1 MMLLISLLLMGL
13 GCLLGAPAGRE
24 VYRMPQSA
32 LKALSDR
39 GTVVLE
45 AAMTSALSALDRA
58 SSERSRAETSCRGCV
73 PCLFQDCGQ
82 LSGSCSPPSN
92 ALLEPSCDVISKAQ
106 KLQEEAERSW
116 ALSQACAYYQH
127 RCPAGELDKESCIR
141 IMGES
146 CSARVLQCSLLNT
159 MQNLEP
165 ATQTHAQAVCGQ
177 RSSRVQ
183 NITQPR
189 SRIVG
194 GSPAPLGSWPWLVNL
209 QLDGGLMCGGVLVD
223 SSWVVTAAH
232 CFAGSRSESYWT
244 AVVGEFDITKTDPDE
259 QILKVNRIIPHPKFN
274 SKTFNNDIALVELT
288 SPVVLSDHVTPVCL
302 PSGMDPPTGSPCLVA
317 GWGSLY
323 EDGPSADVVME
334 AKVPLLPQSTCKSA
348 LGKELVTNTMLCA
361 GYLSGGIDSCQGDSG
376 GPLIYQD
383 RISGRFQLY
392 GITSWGDGCG
402 EKGKPG
408 VYTRVSAFSDWIQAE
423 IQKSFGSREP
433 TCPELL
439 KTTEMTEEEQR
450 SEFSSLCRFYT
461 LTCPSGQS
469 ISTCNRMAEDKC
481 LTRFKKCQLRSFLQT
496 LLDLLQR
503 AEDYIR
509 DKVDLT
515 FFTQTLPQLVEHIY
529 NTAFAHTRERRD
541 LSGGLTHIKEQLGGA
556 VVPVEQGPSPALP
569 ALFREVGPSVD
580 EWEKYLRNVAED
592 LDKQHSDTST
602 DISSQ
607 PARQENKLFLQM
619 EDSSVHQ
626 LEGEFRSVISALR
639 SKLDSRAAPP
649 IMHLD
654 TVYLLEE
661 SPNNPPFPTS
671 STGTPAHPGHSSS
684 SSSSTPS
691 SQEPRQQPWSLLTA
705 LMNEMEKLS
714 SHDEI
719 VTDDTSDSDTSF
731 NKDMPLDEHF
741 GAALEDITFFENG
754 EREKLKSTAL
764 SLQVQSTTAVQPVTD
779 GAHTETTTEP
789 RQTVRAVKSP
799 NRKYRSL
806 LRKRQIPGAIGKI
819 CPGVR
824 ESSQQVSQVRDSY
837 SWVLSIP
844 NKNLRMSFQ
853 EVLVDLSSK
862 NERGLYQA
870 RVRAVVGG
878 RPLTFYSLVGL
889 ENESFYRSVPR
900 IIALALEALKT

>member
-1 MMLLISLLLMGL
+1 MLLLISLLLMGL
-13 GCLLGAPAGRE
+13 DCLLGAPTGRE
-24 VYRMPQSA
+24 VYRMPQSS

-45 AAMTSALSALDRA
+45 AAMTSALSSLERA
-58 SSERSRAETSCRGCV
+58 SSERSRAEAGCRGCV

-82 LSGSCSPPSN
+82 LSGSCSSPAN
-92 ALLEPSCDVISKAQ
+92 ALSEPSCDVISKAQ
-106 KLQEEAERSW
+106 KLQDEAERSW

-127 RCPAGELDKESCIR
+127 RCPSGELDKESCIR
-141 IMGES
+141 IM
-146 CSARVLQCSLLNT
+146 A
-159 MQNLEP
+159 
-165 ATQTHAQAVCGQ
+165 AVCGQ
-177 RSSRVQ
+177 RSSTVQ

-259 QILKVNRIIPHPKFN
+259 QVLKVNRIIPHPKFN
-274 SKTFNNDIALVELT
+274 PKTFNNDIALVELT
-288 SPVVLSDHVTPVCL
+288 SPVVLSSRVTPVCL
-302 PSGMDPPTGSPCLVA
+302 PSGMEPPTGSPCLVA

-323 EDGPSADVVME
+323 EDGPSANVVME
-334 AKVPLLPQSTCKSA
+334 AKVPLLPHSTCKST

-383 RISGRFQLY
+383 RISGRFQLH

-433 TCPELL
+433 TCSELL
-439 KTTEMTEEEQR
+439 KTTEMTAEEQR

-461 LTCPSGQS
+461 LTCPPGQS
-469 ISTCNRMAEDKC
+469 ASTCNRMAEDKC
-481 LTRFKKCQLRSFLQT
+481 LTRFKKCQLHSFLQT
-496 LLDLLQR
+496 LLDLLQK

-529 NTAFAHTRERRD
+529 STSFTHTRERRD
-541 LSGGLTHIKEQLGGA
+541 LGLSHGLTQIKEQLGGA
-556 VVPVEQGPSPALP
+556 VVPTEQGPSPVPP

-580 EWEKYLRNVAED
+580 DWEKYLRGMAED
-592 LDKQHSDTST
+592 LDKQHTDTST
-602 DISSQ
+602 DTSTT
-607 PARQENKLFLQM
+607 PTTQENKLFLQP
-619 EDSSVHQ
+619 
-626 LEGEFRSVISALR
+626 LTEG
-639 SKLDSRAAPP
+639 
-649 IMHLD
+649 
-654 TVYLLEE
+654 
-661 SPNNPPFPTS
+661 
-671 STGTPAHPGHSSS
+671 AHAE
-684 SSSSTPS
+684 TTAD
-691 SQEPRQQPWSLLTA
+691 PRQAGKT
-705 LMNEMEKLS
+705 LS
-714 SHDEI
+714 PH
-719 VTDDTSDSDTSF
+719 
-731 NKDMPLDEHF
+731 
-741 GAALEDITFFENG
+741 
-754 EREKLKSTAL
+754 
-764 SLQVQSTTAVQPVTD
+764 
-779 GAHTETTTEP
+779 
-789 RQTVRAVKSP
+789 
-799 NRKYRSL
+799 RKYRSL
-806 LRKRQIPGAIGKI
+806 LRKRQIPGASGKI

-844 NKNLRMSFQ
+844 SKNLRMNFQ

-862 NERGLYQA
+862 NDRGLYQA

-889 ENESFYRSVPR
+889 ENESFYRSAPR
-900 IIALALEALKT
+900 IIALGLEALKT

>member
-1 MMLLISLLLMGL
+1 MLLPISLLLMGL
-13 GCLLGAPAGRE
+13 DCLLGAPTGRE

-45 AAMTSALSALDRA
+45 AAMTSALSSLERA
-58 SSERSRAETSCRGCV
+58 SSERSRAEAGCRGCV

-82 LSGSCSPPSN
+82 LSGSCSSPAN
-92 ALLEPSCDVISKAQ
+92 ALSEPSCDVISKAQ
-106 KLQEEAERSW
+106 KLQDEAERSW

-127 RCPAGELDKESCIR
+127 RCPSGELDKESCIR

-177 RSSRVQ
+177 RSSTVQ

-259 QILKVNRIIPHPKFN
+259 QVLKVNRIIPHPKFN
-274 SKTFNNDIALVELT
+274 PKTFNNDIALVELT
-288 SPVVLSDHVTPVCL
+288 SPVVLSSRVTPVCL
-302 PSGMDPPTGSPCLVA
+302 PSGMEPPTGSPCLVA

-323 EDGPSADVVME
+323 EDGPSANVVME
-334 AKVPLLPQSTCKSA
+334 AKVPLLPQSTCKST

-383 RISGRFQLY
+383 RISGRFQLH

-433 TCPELL
+433 TCSELL
-439 KTTEMTEEEQR
+439 KTTEMTAEEQR

-461 LTCPSGQS
+461 LTCPPGQS
-469 ISTCNRMAEDKC
+469 ASTCNRMAEDKC

-529 NTAFAHTRERRD
+529 STAFTHTRERRD
-541 LSGGLTHIKEQLGGA
+541 LCLSHGLTQIKEQLGGA
-556 VVPVEQGPSPALP
+556 VVPTEQGPSPVPP

-580 EWEKYLRNVAED
+580 DWEKYLRGMAED
-592 LDKQHSDTST
+592 LDKQHTDTST
-602 DISSQ
+602 DTSTT
-607 PARQENKLFLQM
+607 PTTQENKLFLQTQ
-619 EDSSVHQ
+619 DSSIHQ
-626 LEGEFRSVISALR
+626 LEGEFQSVISALR
-639 SKLDSRAAPP
+639 SKLDSRSAPP
-649 IMHLD
+649 SLHLD
-654 TVYLLEE
+654 TAYLQEDSSNTHPLT
-661 SPNNPPFPTS
+661 TS
-671 STGTPAHPGHSSS
+671 STGAPVHTGPS
-684 SSSSTPS
+684 S
-691 SQEPRQQPWSLLTA
+691 SQESQEPWSLLTA
-705 LMNEMEKLS
+705 LMHEFQES
-714 SHDEI
+714 STQDEI
-719 VTDDTSDSDTSF
+719 VTEDASQRETSSDRNASPDEKWSTTS
-731 NKDMPLDEHF
+731 
-741 GAALEDITFFENG
+741 EDFTFVENE
-754 EREKLKSTAL
+754 ERTELKS
-764 SLQVQSTTAVQPVTD
+764 STSVVQPVTE
-779 GAHTETTTEP
+779 GAHAETTADP
-789 RQTVRAVKSP
+789 RQAGKTLSP
-799 NRKYRSL
+799 HRKYRSL
-806 LRKRQIPGAIGKI
+806 LRKRQIPGASGKI

-824 ESSQQVSQVRDSY
+824 ESLQQVSQVRDSY
-837 SWVLSIP
+837 SWVLSVP
-844 NKNLRMSFQ
+844 SKNLRMNFQ

-862 NERGLYQA
+862 NDQGLYQA

-889 ENESFYRSVPR
+889 ENESFYRSAPR
-900 IIALALEALKT
+900 IIALGLEALKT

>member
-1 MMLLISLLLMGL
+1 MLLLISLLLMGL
-13 GCLLGAPAGRE
+13 DCLLGAPAGRE

-45 AAMTSALSALDRA
+45 AAMTSALSTLDRA
-58 SSERSRAETSCRGCV
+58 SSERSRAEAGCRGCV

-82 LSGSCSPPSN
+82 LSGSCLSPAN

-106 KLQEEAERSW
+106 KLQDEAERSW

-127 RCPAGELDKESCIR
+127 RCPPGELDKESCIR

-177 RSSRVQ
+177 RSSPVQ

-194 GSPAPLGSWPWLVNL
+194 GSPAPPGSWPWLVNL

-244 AVVGEFDITKTDPDE
+244 AVVGEFDITNTDPDE
-259 QILKVNRIIPHPKFN
+259 QVLKVNRIIPHPKFN
-274 SKTFNNDIALVELT
+274 PKTFNNDIALVELT
-288 SPVVLSDHVTPVCL
+288 SPVVLSGRVTPVCL
-302 PSGMDPPTGSPCLVA
+302 PSGMEPPTGSPCLVA

-423 IQKSFGSREP
+423 IHKSFGSREP
-433 TCPELL
+433 TCQELL

-450 SEFSSLCRFYT
+450 SEFSSICRFYT
-461 LTCPSGQS
+461 LTCPPGQS
-469 ISTCNRMAEDKC
+469 ASACSRMAEDKC
-481 LTRFKKCQLRSFLQT
+481 LTRFKKCQLRSFIQT

-529 NTAFAHTRERRD
+529 STAFIHTRERRD
-541 LSGGLTHIKEQLGGA
+541 LALSHGLTQIKEQLGGA
-556 VVPVEQGPSPALP
+556 VVPMQQGLSPVPPS
-569 ALFREVGPSVD
+569 LFREVGPSVD
-580 EWEKYLRNVAED
+580 DWEKYLRNIAED
-592 LDKQHSDTST
+592 LDKQQNDKTT
-602 DISSQ
+602 DIST
-607 PARQENKLFLQM
+607 PKRQENNLFLQT

-626 LEGEFRSVISALR
+626 LEAEFQSFISAQR
-639 SKLDSRAAPP
+639 SKLESRAAPP
-649 IMHLD
+649 ILSMD
-654 TVYLLEE
+654 TVYLQEE
-661 SPNNPPFPTS
+661 SPNSPD
-671 STGTPAHPGHSSS
+671 SSS
-684 SSSSTPS
+684 HE
-691 SQEPRQQPWSLLTA
+691 SQKPWSLLTA
-705 LMNEMEKLS
+705 LMNEIKKVRTQ
-714 SHDEI
+714 DEA
-719 VTDDTSDSDTSF
+719 VTENESQSVTFPDRDSASDVNWSVTSEDFTFVENVDGTELKPS
-731 NKDMPLDEHF
+731 
-741 GAALEDITFFENG
+741 AL
-754 EREKLKSTAL
+754 LL
-764 SLQVQSTTAVQPVTD
+764 PVQSTSVVQTVTEGVPRSETTDDPRQAVQ
-779 GAHTETTTEP
+779 
-789 RQTVRAVKSP
+789 AVKTRSLH
-799 NRKYRSL
+799 RIYRSL
-806 LRKRQIPGAIGKI
+806 LRKRQIPGASGKI

-824 ESSQQVSQVRDSY
+824 ETSQHVSQVRDSY

-844 NKNLRMSFQ
+844 SKNLRMSFQ

-862 NERGLYQA
+862 NDRGLYQA

-900 IIALALEALKT
+900 IISVALEALKT

>member
-1 MMLLISLLLMGL
+1 MLLLISLLLMGL
-13 GCLLGAPAGRE
+13 DCLPLGAPTGRE

-45 AAMTSALSALDRA
+45 AAMTSALSSLERA
-58 SSERSRAETSCRGCV
+58 SSERSQAEAGCRGCA

-82 LSGSCSPPSN
+82 LSGSCSSPAN
-92 ALLEPSCDVISKAQ
+92 ALSEPICDVISKAQ
-106 KLQEEAERSW
+106 KLQDEAERSW

-127 RCPAGELDKESCIR
+127 RCPPGELDKETCIR
-141 IMGES
+141 IM
-146 CSARVLQCSLLNT
+146 
-159 MQNLEP
+159 
-165 ATQTHAQAVCGQ
+165 AVCGQ
-177 RSSRVQ
+177 RSSTVQ

-194 GSPAPLGSWPWLVNL
+194 GSPAPPGSWPWLVNL

-259 QILKVNRIIPHPKFN
+259 QLLKVNRVIPHPKFN
-274 SKTFNNDIALVELT
+274 PKTFNNDIALVELT
-288 SPVVLSDHVTPVCL
+288 SPVVLSSRVTPVCL
-302 PSGMDPPTGSPCLVA
+302 PSGMEPPTGSPCLVA

-408 VYTRVSAFSDWIQAE
+408 VYTRVSAFSDWIQTE

-450 SEFSSLCRFYT
+450 SEFSSICRFYT
-461 LTCPSGQS
+461 LTCPPGQS
-469 ISTCNRMAEDKC
+469 ASACSRMAEDKC

-515 FFTQTLPQLVEHIY
+515 FFTKTLPQLVEHIY
-529 NTAFAHTRERRD
+529 STAFTHTRERRD
-541 LSGGLTHIKEQLGGA
+541 LGLSHGLTQIKEQLGGA
-556 VVPVEQGPSPALP
+556 VVPTEQGPSPVPP

-580 EWEKYLRNVAED
+580 DWEKYLRNMAED
-592 LDKQHSDTST
+592 LDKQHTDTST
-602 DISSQ
+602 DISST
-607 PARQENKLFLQM
+607 PTRQEDNLFLQT

-626 LEGEFRSVISALR
+626 LEGQFQSVISALR
-639 SKLDSRAAPP
+639 SKLYSRAAPP
-649 IMHLD
+649 ILHLD
-654 TVYLLEE
+654 TVYLQED
-661 SPNNPPFPTS
+661 SPNSPPLTTS
-671 STGTPAHPGHSSS
+671 STGAPVPSSS
-684 SSSSTPS
+684 SSSQE
-691 SQEPRQQPWSLLTA
+691 SQEPWSLLTA
-705 LMNEMEKLS
+705 LMNEFEKLS
-714 SHDEI
+714 TQDEI
-719 VTDDTSDSDTSF
+719 VTEDVPQSQTSSNSDASPDVKWSTTSEDF
-731 NKDMPLDEHF
+731 TFVEH
-741 GAALEDITFFENG
+741 EDGTE
-754 EREKLKSTAL
+754 LKSSAL
-764 SLQVQSTTAVQPVTD
+764 PLPVQSTSVVQPGNV
-779 GAHTETTTEP
+779 GAHTETTADP
-789 RQTVRAVKSP
+789 RQAVYTVKTFSLH
-799 NRKYRSL
+799 RKYRSL
-806 LRKRQIPGAIGKI
+806 LRKRQIPGAGVKI

-824 ESSQQVSQVRDSY
+824 ESSQQVNQVRDSY

-844 NKNLRMSFQ
+844 SKNLRMNFQ

-862 NERGLYQA
+862 NDRGLYQA

>member
-1 MMLLISLLLMGL
+1 MWRGTEGGRRVGGPIDV
-13 GCLLGAPAGRE
+13 CLQKPHQRDK
-24 VYRMPQSA
+24 P
-32 LKALSDR
+32 LSDR

-45 AAMTSALSALDRA
+45 AAMTSALSALERA
-58 SSERSRAETSCRGCV
+58 SSERSRAEAGCRGCV

-82 LSGSCSPPSN
+82 LSGSCSSPAS
-92 ALLEPSCDVISKAQ
+92 ALSEPSCDVISKAQ
-106 KLQEEAERSW
+106 KLQDEAERSW

-141 IMGES
+141 IM
-146 CSARVLQCSLLNT
+146 A
-159 MQNLEP
+159 
-165 ATQTHAQAVCGQ
+165 AVCGQ
-177 RSSRVQ
+177 RSSTVQ

-194 GSPAPLGSWPWLVNL
+194 GSPAPPGSWPWLVNL

-259 QILKVNRIIPHPKFN
+259 QVLKVNRIIPHPKFN
-274 SKTFNNDIALVELT
+274 PKTFNNDIALVELT
-288 SPVVLSDHVTPVCL
+288 SPVVLSDRVTPVCL
-302 PSGMDPPTGSPCLVA
+302 PSGMEPPTGSPCLVA

-334 AKVPLLPQSTCKSA
+334 AKVPLLPQSTCKST

-450 SEFSSLCRFYT
+450 SEFSSLCRLYT
-461 LTCPSGQS
+461 LTCPPGQS
-469 ISTCNRMAEDKC
+469 ASACSRMAEDKC

-529 NTAFAHTRERRD
+529 STAFTHTRERRD
-541 LSGGLTHIKEQLGGA
+541 LSLSHGLTQIEEQLGGA
-556 VVPVEQGPSPALP
+556 VVPTERGPSPVPP

-580 EWEKYLRNVAED
+580 DWEKYLRNMAED
-592 LDKQHSDTST
+592 LDKQHTDTST
-602 DISSQ
+602 DISSTLT
-607 PARQENKLFLQM
+607 RQEDNLFLQT

-626 LEGEFRSVISALR
+626 LEAEFQSVISALR
-639 SKLDSRAAPP
+639 SKVDSRAAPP
-649 IMHLD
+649 ILHLD
-654 TVYLLEE
+654 TVYLQKE
-661 SPNNPPFPTS
+661 SPT
-671 STGTPAHPGHSSS
+671 
-684 SSSSTPS
+684 
-691 SQEPRQQPWSLLTA
+691 
-705 LMNEMEKLS
+705 
-714 SHDEI
+714 
-719 VTDDTSDSDTSF
+719 
-731 NKDMPLDEHF
+731 
-741 GAALEDITFFENG
+741 
-754 EREKLKSTAL
+754 
-764 SLQVQSTTAVQPVTD
+764 
-779 GAHTETTTEP
+779 
-789 RQTVRAVKSP
+789 
-799 NRKYRSL
+799 
-806 LRKRQIPGAIGKI
+806 I

-824 ESSQQVSQVRDSY
+824 ESSQQVSQVRESY
-837 SWVLSIP
+837 SWVLNIP
-844 NKNLRMSFQ
+844 SKNLRMNFQ

-862 NERGLYQA
+862 NDRGLYQA

>member
-1 MMLLISLLLMGL
+1 MPLLISLLLMGL
-13 GCLLGAPAGRE
+13 DCLLAAPAGRE

-58 SSERSRAETSCRGCV
+58 SSERSRAEAGCRGCV

-82 LSGSCSPPSN
+82 LSGSCSSPSN
-92 ALLEPSCDVISKAQ
+92 ALSEPSCDIISKAQ
-106 KLQEEAERSW
+106 KLQDEAERSW

-127 RCPAGELDKESCIR
+127 RCPAGELDKESCMR

-259 QILKVNRIIPHPKFN
+259 QVLKVNRIITHPKFN
-274 SKTFNNDIALVELT
+274 PKTFNNDIALVELT

-450 SEFSSLCRFYT
+450 AEFSSLCRFYT
-461 LTCPSGQS
+461 LTCPAGQS
-469 ISTCNRMAEDKC
+469 VSSCNRMAEDKC
-481 LTRFKKCQLRSFLQT
+481 ITRFKKCQLRSFLQT

-529 NTAFAHTRERRD
+529 STAFAHTRERRD
-541 LSGGLTHIKEQLGGA
+541 LSHGLTQIKEQLGGT
-556 VVPVEQGPSPALP
+556 VGPTGQGPSPTLP
-569 ALFREVGPSVD
+569 ALFRDVGPSVD
-580 EWEKYLRNVAED
+580 DWEKYLRGMAED
-592 LDKQHSDTST
+592 LDHQQSDTFPDTSST
-602 DISSQ
+602 TT
-607 PARQENKLFLQM
+607 RQENVLFLQT
-619 EDSSVHQ
+619 EDSSLHQ
-626 LEGEFRSVISALR
+626 LEGELRSVISALR
-639 SKLDSRAAPP
+639 SKLDLRAAPP

-654 TVYLLEE
+654 TVYLQGE
-661 SPNNPPFPTS
+661 SSYQPSSPES
-671 STGTPAHPGHSSS
+671 STGAPVHDGHSSS
-684 SSSSTPS
+684 SSH
-691 SQEPRQQPWSLLTA
+691 EPQPQPWSLLTA
-705 LMNEMEKLS
+705 LMNEMDKLS
-714 SHDEI
+714 TQDE
-719 VTDDTSDSDTSF
+719 TTLQTNTSPDIDASPDLNWGITSEDF
-731 NKDMPLDEHF
+731 TFVENGAQLKSSVLPLDEQS
-741 GAALEDITFFENG
+741 AAMVHL
-754 EREKLKSTAL
+754 
-764 SLQVQSTTAVQPVTD
+764 VTE
-779 GAHTETTTEP
+779 GAHTETTAEP
-789 RQTVRAVKSP
+789 KRTVRAVKTLSLH
-799 NRKYRSL
+799 RKYRSL
-806 LRKRQIPGAIGKI
+806 LRKRQIPGAVGKL

-824 ESSQQVSQVRDSY
+824 ESSQQVNQVRDSY

-870 RVRAVVGG
+870 RVRAIVGG

>member
-1 MMLLISLLLMGL
+1 MPLLVSLLLMGL
-13 GCLLGAPAGRE
+13 DCFLGAPAGRE

-45 AAMTSALSALDRA
+45 AAMTSALSSLDRA
-58 SSERSRAETSCRGCV
+58 TSERSRAEASCQGCV
-73 PCLFQDCGQ
+73 PCLFQNCGQ
-82 LSGSCSPPSN
+82 LSGSCLSSSN
-92 ALLEPSCDVISKAQ
+92 TLSEPSCEVISKAQ
-106 KLQEEAERSW
+106 KLQGEAERSW
-116 ALSQACAYYQH
+116 ALSQACAYYQN
-127 RCPAGELDKESCIR
+127 RCPPGEVDTERCIR

-165 ATQTHAQAVCGQ
+165 AMQTHTQAAVCGQ
-177 RSSRVQ
+177 RSPTVR

-194 GSPAPLGSWPWLVNL
+194 GSPAPPGSWPWLVNL

-259 QILKVNRIIPHPKFN
+259 QVLKVNRIIPHPKFN
-274 SKTFNNDIALVELT
+274 PKTFNNDIALVELT
-288 SPVVLSDHVTPVCL
+288 SPVVLSEHVTPVCL
-302 PSGMDPPTGSPCLVA
+302 PSGIEPPTGSPCLVA

-392 GITSWGDGCG
+392 GIISWGDGCG

-450 SEFSSLCRFYT
+450 SEFSSLCRFYK
-461 LTCPSGQS
+461 LTCPPGQS
-469 ISTCNRMAEDKC
+469 ASACSQMAEDKC
-481 LTRFKKCQLRSFLQT
+481 LTRFKKCQLHSFLQT

-529 NTAFAHTRERRD
+529 STAFTHTRERRD
-541 LSGGLTHIKEQLGGA
+541 LGLSHSLKQIGEKLGGA
-556 VVPVEQGPSPALP
+556 AVPAEQCPPP
-569 ALFREVGPSVD
+569 VPPVLFRDVGASVD
-580 EWEKYLRNVAED
+580 DWEKYLRNMAD
-592 LDKQHSDTST
+592 DMDKQNPDTFT
-602 DISSQ
+602 DISSK
-607 PARQENKLFLQM
+607 PKRQEDKLFLQTQ
-619 EDSSVHQ
+619 DSSVQQ
-626 LEGEFRSVISALR
+626 LEGEYQSIISALR

-649 IMHLD
+649 ILHFD
-654 TVYLLEE
+654 SVYHQEE
-661 SPNNPPFPTS
+661 SPSSPSFLTP
-671 STGTPAHPGHSSS
+671 STGTPDHTNPPSSS
-684 SSSSTPS
+684 WV
-691 SQEPRQQPWSLLTA
+691 SQKPWSLLTA
-705 LMNEMEKLS
+705 LINDVKKLRTQS
-714 SHDEI
+714 GI
-719 VTDDTSDSDTSF
+719 VAEERFQSETSF
-731 NKDMPLDEHF
+731 
-741 GAALEDITFFENG
+741 G
-754 EREKLKSTAL
+754 EEATPNVKW
-764 SLQVQSTTAVQPVTD
+764 STTSEDFTFSENEDRTESTTVVQPVTESTP
-779 GAHTETTTEP
+779 TETADP
-789 RQTVRAVKSP
+789 GQTADKPLSLH
-799 NRKYRSL
+799 RKYRSL
-806 LRKRQIPGAIGKI
+806 LHRRQTAGTNGKI
-819 CPGVR
+819 CPGVS
-824 ESSQQVSQVRDSY
+824 ESSQKVGQVRESY
-837 SWVLSIP
+837 SWVLNIP
-844 NKNLRMSFQ
+844 SKNLHMNFQ
-853 EVLVDLSSK
+853 EVLVDLGSK
-862 NERGLYQA
+862 NDRGLYHA

-900 IIALALEALKT
+900 IIALALEALKS